1 MKHPKTVLV
10 GPPEPGVDPHLLLLD
25 GRDVRSVNR
34 AERRRHGF
42 RGPVFTAPAPTLV
55 RFVRRHY
62 GAVSKKL
69 DQGRPLTRRERKV
82 AYRTRRWALRRGL
95 A

>member
-10 GPPEPGVDPHLLLLD
+10 GSPEPEADPHLLLLD

-34 AERRRHGF
+34 AERRKHGF
-42 RGPVFTAPAPTLV
+42 RGPAFTQQAPSLI

-62 GAVSKKL
+62 GAVPKKL
-69 DQGRPLTRRERKV
+69 DQGSPLTRRERKV
-82 AYRTRRWALRRGL
+82 AARTRRWALRRGL